1 MVTINPAQL
10 AEITSLVPARSSRS
24 ARRKL
29 AAKIESATNPVLTA
43 LPSGES
49 DDEDAD
55 AIKRAE
61 DSHAKALREKQSAD
75 IKPAS
80 KEKKK
85 TPKKVEPSAVVAAI
99 RACATALQLAVKP
112 FGKDGNSFVL
122 KLGTIGDFLNTLKP
136 GQSPEARAF
145 IALHKTIAGFVK
157 GDATTTWVFHRSGS
171 FALYSRM

>member
-29 AAKIESATNPVLTA
+29 AARIESATNPVITA

-49 DDEDAD
+49 DDED

-61 DSHAKALREKQSAD
+61 DSHAKALWEKRSAD
-75 IKPAS
+75 IKPAA

-136 GQSPEARAF
+136 GQTPEARAF